1 MDVIPSHYRRLATIG
16 QDPNYD
22 PGHNAILRPGE
33 VQRVVYPEDPDS
45 LTKRFIE
52 YDVLVQ
58 HAENGTA
65 VTKMYHNCFLAN
77 DLAGLA
83 DKSVKIL
90 RSEAVSDPSILGDGC
105 KVLVLCVNG
114 AASQPVI
121 LSGIRDER
129 DSDLGRKAKGIHM
142 EWEYNGVHV
151 EIQDDGGYS
160 VEYKGPTD
168 AKGELDESRKG
179 STDTAGT
186 VVKVENNGNFTV
198 QTKEGNQSL
207 VISHADKTIT
217 VTGDKDVTVRAKTIH
232 LGDSAGEHAVMGD
245 THMRLMKR
253 MLQAIQHLTVTYSM
267 GPTSIPI
274 NAAEFAAIEA
284 EWETCLSHQTFVKR
298 DP

>member
-1 MDVIPSHYRRLATIG
+1 MEVVPSHYRRQAAIG
-16 QDPNYD
+16 QDPQYD
-22 PGHNAILRPGE
+22 PGYNPLLRPGE
-33 VQRVVYPEDPDS
+33 VQRVVYPEEPDS

-77 DLAGLA
+77 DLAGLG
-83 DKSVKIL
+83 DRSTRIL
-90 RSEAVSDPSILGDGC
+90 RSEAVTDPSELGTGC
-105 KVLVLCVNG
+105 KVLLLCVNG
-114 AASQPVI
+114 SASQPVI

-129 DSDLGRKAKGIHM
+129 DSDLGRKTRGIHLD
-142 EWEYNGVHV
+142 WEYNGVAV
-151 EIQDDGGYS
+151 AINDDGGYT
-160 VEYKGPTD
+160 VTYKGPTD
-168 AKGELDESRKG
+168 AKGKLDTSRGG
-179 STDTAGT
+179 SADTAGT

-198 QTKEGNQSL
+198 ATKDGNQSV

-217 VTGDKDVTVRAKTIH
+217 VTGDKDVTVRAQTIH

-245 THMRLMKR
+245 TQMRLMKR
-253 MLQAIQHLTVTYSM
+253 MLQAIQRLTVTYSM

-284 EWETCLSHQTFVKR
+284 EWESCLSHQTFVKR
-298 DP
+298 NP